1 MQHWGAQTENYAS
14 RKESLVQ
21 KLSIYQRYS
30 VFIKSR
36 ENILLGGG
44 GGRSRENILGG
55 GVVGGWGGRESEATK
70 QELHSTIP
78 SK

>member
-1 MQHWGAQTENYAS
+1 MQHWGAKPENYAS

-36 ENILLGGG
+36 ENLFFLGGR
-44 GGRSRENILGG
+44 GGRGRLG
-55 GVVGGWGGRESEATK
+55 R
-70 QELHSTIP
+70 
-78 SK
+78 

>member
-44 GGRSRENILGG
+44 GVVVVKTFFGG